1 MRRCSKTIIPGD
13 ITIETLYVFERFKG
27 ERCELYSG
35 IQRLENGGIDYRWM
49 AKGNVIP
56 FPVFSGTW
64 FIGLPKREMLN
75 YMHSQG
81 YVLVTKV
88 DLHLPTYE
96 ALTEASLF

>member
-27 ERCELYSG
+27 ERCELYFG
-35 IQRLENGGIDYRWM
+35 IQSLEDGIDYRWM
-49 AKGNVIP
+49 VKGNKIP
-56 FPVFSGTW
+56 FPVFGYTW

-75 YMHSQG
+75 YMHSQS